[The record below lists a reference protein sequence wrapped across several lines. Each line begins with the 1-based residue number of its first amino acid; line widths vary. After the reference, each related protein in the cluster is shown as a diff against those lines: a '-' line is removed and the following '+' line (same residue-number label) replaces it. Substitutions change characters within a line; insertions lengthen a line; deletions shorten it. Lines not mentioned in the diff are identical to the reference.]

1 MAAIRD
7 SNRAGRLKRWAIIV
21 SSSVAAWVF
30 CAWFGARALVT
41 EAELP
46 HADALVV
53 LSGSSDYVERTRR
66 VAQLF
71 GEGRAPKIILTNDGL
86 PSGWS
91 EALGRNPLFVERAE
105 EELQRAGVSREH
117 IIVIRQPVSS
127 THTEVLQLR
136 AHATANGLRSI
147 LVVTSAYHSRRAL
160 WTLRRSFRATGI
172 DVGLT
177 PVALERQ
184 AISPF
189 TWWLSSRG
197 WRAVAGEYV
206 KHAYYLLK
214 HR

>member
-1 MAAIRD
+1 MAAVRD
-7 SNRAGRLKRWAIIV
+7 LNRAGRLKRWASIALAFIT
-21 SSSVAAWVF
+21 AWVF
-30 CAWFGARALVT
+30 FAWLGARALVT
-41 EAELP
+41 EAELT

-66 VAQLF
+66 AAQLF
-71 GEGRAPKIILTNDGL
+71 GEGRAPKVILTNDGL

-91 EALGRNPLFVERAE
+91 ETLRRNPLFVERAE
-105 EELQRAGVSREH
+105 EELRRAGVSQEN
-117 IIVIRQPVSS
+117 IVVIRQPVSS
-127 THTEVLQLR
+127 THSEALQLR

-160 WTLRRSFRATGI
+160 WTLRRVFRDTSLE
-172 DVGLT
+172 VGLA
-177 PVALERQ
+177 PVVLDRQ
-184 AISPF
+184 SISPF

-206 KHAYYLLK
+206 KHAYYLIK